1 MPRKGFP
8 HVATTFPLDEGTGT
22 RPVPRNDR
30 GPGSACTFAR
40 RLLDGGRAAEAME
53 ILEADMDEGKDSAEF
68 QFLLGRAAFRLGHH
82 VQAHRAFSRAVSLSP
97 QDAEVYRWLARLLL
111 RRDNALGAM
120 RALEWTSRSTIPE
133 AEGLDEAIE
142 SPFDSEPDT
151 VRDHLVPAALQLD
164 TEHTRKGKSD
174 RRSR

>member
-8 HVATTFPLDEGTGT
+8 HVATTFPIDEDTGL
-22 RPVPRNDR
+22 RPVPHNDR
-30 GPGSACTFAR
+30 GPGSTCTFAR
-40 RLLDGGRAAEAME
+40 RSLDAGRPAEAME
-53 ILEADMDEGKDSAEF
+53 ILEADMEEGKDSAEF
-68 QFLLGRAAFRLGHH
+68 QFLLGRAAFRLGRH

-133 AEGLDEAIE
+133 AESFDETIE

-151 VRDHLVPAALQLD
+151 VRDHLVPAAIPLD
-164 TEHTRKGKSD
+164 AVHALTSKSD